1 MCIYSAIWIVA
12 TCFESGLTL
21 SCVCSYT
28 GTDPSMLI
36 TNAIFRM
43 GGAAILLSN
52 RYDWH
57 IEERLPDIIKHSQAP
72 RLH

>member
-1 MCIYSAIWIVA
+1 MQMEHRKRYEDSEGKSIQCR
-12 TCFESGLTL
+12 
-21 SCVCSYT
+21 YT

-52 RYDWH
+52 RSGFATMKFQMEKDFFCYFTS
-57 IEERLPDIIKHSQAP
+57 KY
-72 RLH
+72 